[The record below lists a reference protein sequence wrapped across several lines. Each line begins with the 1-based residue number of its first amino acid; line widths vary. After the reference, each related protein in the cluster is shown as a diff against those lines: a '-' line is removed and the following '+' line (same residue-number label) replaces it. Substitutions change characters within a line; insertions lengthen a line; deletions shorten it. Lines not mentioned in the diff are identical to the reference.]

1 MKDASRDAWQKLYSR
16 HGLQYGGRGDVRA
29 LEPHLKP
36 GMLALDAGCGDG
48 KTTEMLARRCSAVG
62 CDFSREAL
70 VSLRAQRQS
79 MDSVNLVECDLTS
92 LPFEREKFDV
102 ISCVHAL
109 SHVKEVDRQKVALE
123 LSRVLKPGGHLLV
136 EVFGKQDVRF
146 GEGEEVEEATY
157 LRGNGIMTHY
167 FGDKEVA
174 TLFPGLRVM
183 LETSQVRRVSFGTL
197 AGKRETLRVLMR
209 RPS

>member
-183 LETSQVRRVSFGTL
+183 FETSQVRRVSFGTL